1 MKEIKGPIKLEKS
14 RKPEVVKDEHAVFK
28 RRKMSVADRVV
39 RDRSSQFASSSKS
52 DAACENA
59 ENHSNV
65 VARASSASVSHRSL
79 RSSR

>member
-1 MKEIKGPIKLEKS
+1 
-14 RKPEVVKDEHAVFK
+14 
-28 RRKMSVADRVV
+28 MSVADRVV
-39 RDRSSQFASSSKS
+39 RDKSSQFASSSKS
-52 DAACENA
+52 EAGVDIV